1 MVDGAIGVVLAG
13 GFIIGSI
20 GAAIGG
26 HGLNLVAA
34 GWIYLTNFLVWLL
47 TLLLVPILQF
57 IADLLPE
64 FRGGGPGK
72 MKPLF
77 GNWDFLRDF
86 QTKNVPSEIE
96 SLNRIIMY
104 LVIGAAVYLLYRLL
118 LAAYRAHDRRRSVSP
133 RLDRESIL
141 DGSNTKADLLK
152 LALNLLPEW
161 MLPGEAV
168 AAPRIPLDQP
178 GITEVY
184 ALYFDMLTT
193 ACDRGHA
200 FQAAATPRERQTS
213 LQQFLPGAPVAG
225 ITTAFNA
232 ACYGNIAADMGL
244 LSELRVGLEGGP

>member
-26 HGLNLVAA
+26 HGLNLLAA

-47 TLLLVPILQF
+47 TLLLVPVLQF

-64 FRGGGPGK
+64 
-72 MKPLF
+72 
-77 GNWDFLRDF
+77 W
-86 QTKNVPSEIE
+86 I
-96 SLNRIIMY
+96 
-104 LVIGAAVYLLYRLL
+104 
-118 LAAYRAHDRRRSVSP
+118 
-133 RLDRESIL
+133 
-141 DGSNTKADLLK
+141 
-152 LALNLLPEW
+152 
-161 MLPGEAV
+161 LPGEAV
-168 AAPRIPLDQP
+168 ATPRIPLDQP
-178 GITEVY
+178 SITKVY

-193 ACDRGHA
+193 AYDRGHA

-232 ACYGNIAADMGL
+232 ACYGNIAAEMGL